1 VLIILLSYQTEKNMW
16 WGGGTDTSARDDS
29 VSHPNRVAQEAW
41 VKEAEMVRTRYMKSF
56 GSTRPRPDIQPAGG
70 WITRDMTRKWID
82 PMGYQ
87 RIRHDVPPRVGLRP
101 AFEAQGKVILE
112 KLKHLGMDQ
121 MDKEYHELWTVPSI
135 EDPKR
140 QLTYRM
146 ENLVHTNNIVPA
158 SSLPAD
164 FESMDTD
171 AESCSENEDTDL
183 AKGIIPPVMT
193 TTASTTTTSSNAN
206 ALFTGFANYMDT
218 HSAVGN
224 GEGGGGGGYR
234 NWAAFDL
241 DMDPDDEEANQFFNT
256 LVGGADDDDDL
267 RVDEDEDEE
276 EEEEE
281 IDAMDI
287 DEPPPITTA
296 ATLPMRG
303 GKNKK
308 KKRGTAAEKQRDPSF
323 MSISFLQRRWL
334 DLGYTKHQV
343 GNAIGLCYMS
353 PWKDTHVLHTGG
365 RIHTTGTH
373 NRRIGRLAVKYATCA
388 YLKIAGVNPVRLKKR
403 RAQNLVA
410 GCSLPAPRGLNMHL
424 LCAANGDIALPTR
437 RFTGVSLRLEK
448 RYPKITQTLLVFDYG
463 NTIAVGSSSR
473 RQIDR
478 IMSHAEP
485 VLFPHYRSI
494 ENADMEKE
502 QADSGTIV
510 GLSKTLAGTEQGQK
524 RHETRRIR
532 QERRVGHNVVKSQ

>member
-1 VLIILLSYQTEKNMW
+1 MW
-16 WGGGTDTSARDDS
+16 WGGKEEDSARND
-29 VSHPNRVAQEAW
+29 VVAHPNRLAQEDW
-41 VKEAEMVRTRYMKSF
+41 VKEAEMVRARYMKTF
-56 GSTRPRPDIQPAGG
+56 GSFRPRPDIQPADG

-82 PMGYQ
+82 PLGYQ

-101 AFEAQGKVILE
+101 EFEAQGKIIE
-112 KLKHLGMDQ
+112 AKLASMGMADI
-121 MDKEYHELWTVPSI
+121 DKEYHELWTVSSI
-135 EDPKR
+135 EDPQR

-158 SSLPAD
+158 STLPAD

-183 AKGIIPPVMT
+183 AKGIIPPT
-193 TTASTTTTSSNAN
+193 PSTTGSVGMNTE

-218 HSAVGN
+218 QEPAA
-224 GEGGGGGGYR
+224 GEGGYR
-234 NWAAFDL
+234 NWTAFNL
-241 DMDPDDEEANQFFNT
+241 DVDPDDEEANQFFTT
-256 LVGGADDDDDL
+256 LIGGGDSDEK
-267 RVDEDEDEE
+267 DEDDDEE
-276 EEEEE
+276 EEEEV
-281 IDAMDI
+281 DAMDI
-287 DEPPPITTA
+287 DGPPGTPQ
-296 ATLPMRG
+296 G
-303 GKNKK
+303 GKKKK
-308 KKRGTAAEKQRDPSF
+308 KKRGTAAGKQRDPSF
-323 MSISFLQRRWL
+323 MSIRYLQRRWL

-365 RIHTTGTH
+365 RIHTTGTN
-373 NRRIGRLAVKYATCA
+373 NRRIGRLAVKYGTCA
-388 YLKIAGVNPVRLKKR
+388 YLKIAGVNPVRLQKR

-424 LCAANGDIALPTR
+424 LCGANGDIAEPTK
-437 RFTGVSLRLEK
+437 RFTGVSLRLKK
-448 RYPKITQTLLVFDYG
+448 RYPQITQTLLVFDYG

-485 VLFPHYRSI
+485 VLFPHYRSM
-494 ENADMEKE
+494 ENEEIEKE
-502 QADSGTIV
+502 QAQSGTIV

-532 QERRVGHNVVKSQ
+532 QERRVGHNVVKE